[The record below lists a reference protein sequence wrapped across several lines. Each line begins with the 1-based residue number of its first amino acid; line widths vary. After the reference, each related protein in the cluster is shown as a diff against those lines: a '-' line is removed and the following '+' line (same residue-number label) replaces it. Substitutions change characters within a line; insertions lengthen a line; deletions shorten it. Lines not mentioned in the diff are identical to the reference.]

1 MKLICNYTDLSNK
14 EIGIVLDELKKH
26 IDTIYYG
33 KIEVSTFEI
42 KNRWFK
48 VEIYYLKRYTKFVIY
63 ELKKENRI

>member
-33 KIEVSTFEI
+33 KIETSTVEI

-48 VEIYYLKRYTKFVIY
+48 VEIYYLKKYTKFVIY

>member
-33 KIEVSTFEI
+33 KIETSTFEI

-48 VEIYYLKRYTKFVIY
+48 VEIHYLKRYTKFIIY